1 MCSPDLRFSIA
12 EVCKRFFELVNSK
25 KRDPDDM
32 EPFSS
37 FKTMS
42 SGTEALRR
50 SLRLITRMLEAEY
63 GVFGDAI
70 MS

>member
-42 SGTEALRR
+42 SGTEASGAR
-50 SLRLITRMLEAEY
+50 SDSSPGCWRPSMGFSGTR
-63 GVFGDAI
+63 
-70 MS
+70 